1 LGSTGGIVRVAQ
13 VGTDKSKKTKLDV
26 YTPSDPIK
34 TTHERDS
41 LKISENFSE
50 QQNVPKPKRG
60 VTVVMGVMVGLKP
73 THSNKVSKK
82 KILRVLLDTGSD
94 GDIMFHK
101 KGTNKPFPYLT
112 RQVPKTWHTS
122 NGDFQTKGQ
131 GDIQLKFF
139 QYSNSK
145 RVHVQPDIVEY
156 DGTTVEKPEF
166 DLIIGTQTLDELGII
181 LDFKHKMI
189 TIDEIELP
197 MQSIT
202 DMPRSKSKA
211 LALNNSL
218 AVSKEPLS
226 TEQATQRVVRILD
239 ASYKKADLQAVVDSC
254 SHL

>member
-1 LGSTGGIVRVAQ
+1 
-13 VGTDKSKKTKLDV
+13 
-26 YTPSDPIK
+26 
-34 TTHERDS
+34 
-41 LKISENFSE
+41 
-50 QQNVPKPKRG
+50 
-60 VTVVMGVMVGLKP
+60 
-73 THSNKVSKK
+73 
-82 KILRVLLDTGSD
+82 
-94 GDIMFHK
+94 MFHK

-112 RQVPKTWHTS
+112 RQVPKTWHMS

-145 RVHVQPDIVEY
+145 RIHIQPDIVEY
-156 DGTTVEKPEF
+156 DGTTVEKPVF

-226 TEQATQRVVRILD
+226 TELATQCVVRILD
-239 ASYKKADLQAVVDSC
+239 AR
-254 SHL
+254 